1 MLNGIIDLFLV
12 GVILFGLPGIAAWV
26 LGLLVGI
33 DLVYGGSTLIGLS
46 LTARRTKSA
55 DNSNVPA

>member
-12 GVILFGLPGIAAWV
+12 GVILFVLPGISAWV

-33 DLVYGGSTLIGLS
+33 DQIYGGSTLIGLS
-46 LTARRTKSA
+46 LTARSKSA
-55 DNSNVPA
+55 DNSSVPA